1 MPTEPDSSVK
11 RITENRGRVRRLSDE
26 RREELLR
33 AGIELFGTR
42 SFDDVSIDEIASSVG
57 ISRGL
62 LYHYFPSKR
71 DFYVAGLRRAADD
84 LVAAVEPAARAPLG
98 DRLVVGVD
106 AYLGYVE
113 GHARGFV
120 SLMRGGIGSDAEVRE
135 IVDGVRET
143 LAAGVLEGLAEAG
156 VEGPTLRLAVR
167 GWIGF
172 VEAVSLEWLERREP
186 ARAEVCE
193 LARAQLVAAIAS
205 VTG

>member
-1 MPTEPDSSVK
+1 MPRDPDPNVS
-11 RITENRGRVRRLSDE
+11 RVTKTRRRQLSEE

-33 AGIELFGTR
+33 AGVELFGTR
-42 SFDDVSIDEIASSVG
+42 SFDDVSIDEIAAAVG

-84 LVAAVEPAARAPLG
+84 LLAAVAPAARAPLG
-98 DRLVVGVD
+98 HRLVAGLD

-113 GHARGFV
+113 DHARGFV

-156 VEGPTLRLAVR
+156 VAGPTLRLAVR

-172 VEAVSLEWLERREP
+172 VEAVSLEWLETREP
-186 ARAEVCE
+186 SRDEVCE
-193 LARAQLVAAIAS
+193 LARGQLMAAVAS

>member
-1 MPTEPDSSVK
+1 MPRKADSSVSHVTDK
-11 RITENRGRVRRLSDE
+11 PRRRVRRLSDE

-33 AGIELFGTR
+33 AGVELFSAR
-42 SFDDVSIDEIASSVG
+42 SYDEVSIDEIAAAVG

-84 LVAAVEPAARAPLG
+84 LLEAVEPAAREPVG
-98 DRLVVGVD
+98 DRLTAGID

-113 GHARGFV
+113 NHARGFV
-120 SLMRGGIGSDAEVRE
+120 SLMRGGIGSDSEVRA

-143 LAAGVLEGLAEAG
+143 LTVGVLDGLREAG
-156 VEGPTLRLAVR
+156 VSGPMLRLAVR

-172 VEAVSLEWLERREP
+172 VEAVSLEWIERREP
-186 ARAEVCE
+186 SRAEVAE
-193 LARAQLVAAIAS
+193 LARSQLLAAIA
-205 VTG
+205 G

>member
-1 MPTEPDSSVK
+1 MPREVDSKVSQ
-11 RITENRGRVRRLSDE
+11 ITDKPGRRVRRLSDE

-33 AGIELFGTR
+33 AGVELFSAR
-42 SFDDVSIDEIASSVG
+42 SYDEVSIDEIAGAVG

-84 LVAAVEPAARAPLG
+84 LLEAVEPAAREPVG
-98 DRLVVGVD
+98 DRLTAGID

-113 GHARGFV
+113 THARGFV
-120 SLMRGGIGSDAEVRE
+120 SLMRGGIGSDSEVRA

-143 LAAGVLEGLAEAG
+143 LTAGVLEGLREAG
-156 VEGPTLRLAVR
+156 VSGPLLRRAVR

-172 VEAVSLEWLERREP
+172 VEAVSLEWIERGEPSRE
-186 ARAEVCE
+186 EVRS
-193 LARAQLVAAIAS
+193 LARSQLMTAIS
-205 VTG
+205 G

>member
-1 MPTEPDSSVK
+1 MPRNVDPNVSHVTDTP
-11 RITENRGRVRRLSDE
+11 RRRVRRLSDE

-33 AGIELFGTR
+33 AGVELFSAR
-42 SFDDVSIDEIASSVG
+42 SYDEVSIDEIASAVG

-84 LVAAVEPAARAPLG
+84 LLEAVEPAAREPVG
-98 DRLVVGVD
+98 DRLTAGID

-113 GHARGFV
+113 THARGFV
-120 SLMRGGIGSDAEVRE
+120 SLMRGGIGSDAEVRA

-143 LAAGVLEGLAEAG
+143 LTVGVLEGLQEAG
-156 VEGPTLRLAVR
+156 VSAPMLRLAVR

-172 VEAVSLEWLERREP
+172 VEAVSLEWIERREP
-186 ARAEVCE
+186 SRADVAE
-193 LARAQLVAAIAS
+193 LARSQLMAAIS
-205 VTG
+205 G

>member
-1 MPTEPDSSVK
+1 MPSDPDSSV
-11 RITENRGRVRRLSDE
+11 RRDTQNRRRRLSDE

-33 AGIELFGTR
+33 AGVELFGTR
-42 SFDDVSIDEIASSVG
+42 SFDDVSIDEIAATVG

-84 LVAAVEPAARAPLG
+84 LLAAVGPAARAPLD
-98 DRLVVGVD
+98 DRLVVGLD
-106 AYLGYVE
+106 AYLDYVE

-120 SLMRGGIGSDAEVRE
+120 SLMRGGIGSDAEVRA
-135 IVDGVRET
+135 IVDGVRES
-143 LAAGVLEGLAEAG
+143 LASGVLEGLAEAG

-172 VEAVSLEWLERREP
+172 VEAVSLEWIERGEP
-186 ARAEVCE
+186 SRDEVAE
-193 LARAQLVAAIAS
+193 LARSQLLAAIR
-205 VTG
+205 G

>member
-1 MPTEPDSSVK
+1 VSHVTDKPT
-11 RITENRGRVRRLSDE
+11 RRVRRLSDE

-33 AGIELFGTR
+33 AGVELFSAR
-42 SFDDVSIDEIASSVG
+42 SYDGVSIDEIAAAVG

-84 LVAAVEPAARAPLG
+84 LLEAVEPAAREPVG
-98 DRLVVGVD
+98 DRLTAGID

-113 GHARGFV
+113 NHARGFV
-120 SLMRGGIGSDAEVRE
+120 SLMRGGIGSDAEVRA

-143 LAAGVLEGLAEAG
+143 LTVGVLEGLREAG
-156 VEGPTLRLAVR
+156 VSAPMLRLAVR

-172 VEAVSLEWLERREP
+172 VEAVSLEWIERREP
-186 ARAEVCE
+186 SRAAVAE
-193 LARAQLVAAIAS
+193 LARSQLMAAIA
-205 VTG
+205 G

>member
-1 MPTEPDSSVK
+1 MPREVDSKVSQVTDK
-11 RITENRGRVRRLSDE
+11 PGRRVRRLSDE

-33 AGIELFGTR
+33 AGVELFSAR
-42 SFDDVSIDEIASSVG
+42 SYDEVSIDEIAGAVG

-84 LVAAVEPAARAPLG
+84 LLEAVEPAAREPVG
-98 DRLVVGVD
+98 DRLTAGID

-113 GHARGFV
+113 THARGFV
-120 SLMRGGIGSDAEVRE
+120 SLMRGGIGSDSEVRA

-143 LAAGVLEGLAEAG
+143 LTAGVLEGLREAG
-156 VEGPTLRLAVR
+156 VSGPLLRLAVR

-172 VEAVSLEWLERREP
+172 VEAVSLEWIERGEPSRE
-186 ARAEVCE
+186 AVRS
-193 LARAQLVAAIAS
+193 LARSQLMAAIS
-205 VTG
+205 G

>member
-1 MPTEPDSSVK
+1 MSQVTHKP
-11 RITENRGRVRRLSDE
+11 RRVRRLSDE

-33 AGIELFGTR
+33 AGVELFSAR
-42 SFDDVSIDEIASSVG
+42 SYDEVSIDEIAAAVG

-84 LVAAVEPAARAPLG
+84 LLEAVEPAAREPVG
-98 DRLVVGVD
+98 DRLTAGID

-113 GHARGFV
+113 NHARGFV
-120 SLMRGGIGSDAEVRE
+120 SLMRGGIGSDSEVRA

-143 LAAGVLEGLAEAG
+143 LTVGVLDGLREAG
-156 VEGPTLRLAVR
+156 VSGPMLRLAVR

-172 VEAVSLEWLERREP
+172 VEAVSLEWIERREP
-186 ARAEVCE
+186 SRAEVAE
-193 LARAQLVAAIAS
+193 LARSQLLAAIA
-205 VTG
+205 G

>member
-1 MPTEPDSSVK
+1 MPSDPDSSV
-11 RITENRGRVRRLSDE
+11 RRDTQNRRRRLSDE

-33 AGIELFGTR
+33 AGVELFGTR
-42 SFDDVSIDEIASSVG
+42 SFDDVSIDEIAAAVG

-84 LVAAVEPAARAPLG
+84 LLAAVAPAARAPL
-98 DRLVVGVD
+98 DERLVAGVD

-120 SLMRGGIGSDAEVRE
+120 SLMRGGIGSDDEVRA

-143 LAAGVLEGLAEAG
+143 LAAGVLEGLAQTG
-156 VEGPTLRLAVR
+156 VDGPMLRLAVR

-172 VEAVSLEWLERREP
+172 VEAVSLEWLELREP
-186 ARAEVCE
+186 SRAQVCE
-193 LARAQLVAAIAS
+193 LARAQLLAAVAGVQAA
-205 VTG
+205 

>member
-1 MPTEPDSSVK
+1 VTEPAIDVSDVTDKS
-11 RITENRGRVRRLSDE
+11 RRRTRRLSDE

-33 AGIELFGTR
+33 AGVELFSAR
-42 SFDDVSIDEIASSVG
+42 SYDEVSIDEIAAAVG

-84 LVAAVEPAARAPLG
+84 LLAAVAPAVRAPAG
-98 DRLVVGVD
+98 DRLTAGLD

-113 GHARGFV
+113 THARGFV
-120 SLMRGGIGSDAEVRE
+120 SLMRGGIGSDGEVRA

-143 LAAGVLEGLAEAG
+143 LTAGVLAGLQTAG
-156 VEGPTLRLAVR
+156 VERPSLRLAVR

-172 VEAVSLEWLERREP
+172 VEAVSLEWIERGEPSRE
-186 ARAEVCE
+186 EVAE
-193 LARAQLVAAIAS
+193 LARSQLLAA
-205 VTG
+205 TGG